1 MSNKRAFIT
10 GADGFIGSHL
20 TQHLVELGM
29 DVTALAQYNSFGNTG
44 WLERLPESIKPNV
57 NIVFGDIRD
66 GEQMEK
72 LASDC
77 NYIFHLAALI
87 AIPYSYEAPRSY
99 IDTNIIGTHNL
110 LQAAQKNNVER
121 SLIISTSEVY
131 GTARTV
137 PITEEHPL
145 QAQSPYSASKIS
157 AEKLAQ
163 SYHLSFDL
171 PLTVVRPF
179 NTFGPRQSVRAV
191 VPSLILQMVK
201 GEKTIK
207 LGNTTPTRDL
217 VYVKDTVMGMAKI
230 ASSDAAVGQ
239 VVNIATENEISIGDL
254 AHKIATLLKLN
265 VSIVQDEERLRPES
279 SEVFRL
285 LGSAQK
291 LVEYTGWKPSTS
303 LEQGLMETIDWFSK
317 PNNIDL
323 YKHSFLK

>member
-1 MSNKRAFIT
+1 
-10 GADGFIGSHL
+10 
-20 TQHLVELGM
+20 M

-110 LQAAQKNNVER
+110 LQAALKNNVER

-163 SYHLSFDL
+163 SFHLSFDL